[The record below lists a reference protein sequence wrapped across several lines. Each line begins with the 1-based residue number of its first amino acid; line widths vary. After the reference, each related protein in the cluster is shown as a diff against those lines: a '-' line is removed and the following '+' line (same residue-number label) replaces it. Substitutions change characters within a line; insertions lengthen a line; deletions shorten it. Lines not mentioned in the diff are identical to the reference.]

1 MKRKITRAVRVGDVL
16 IGADNHISIQSM
28 TNTETADV
36 KSTVS
41 QILRLED
48 AGCELVRAT
57 VNNRDASQA
66 LKEIKKNI
74 HIPLIA
80 DIHFDYR
87 LALEAIKNGVDAVR
101 INPGNIGDKD
111 RVKKVIDAAKNADI
125 PIRIGVNSGSI
136 EKNIMAESSSVVE
149 AMVKSALSHIKILEE
164 LDFYNTVVSLKS
176 SDIRTCINAYENFS
190 KFSDYPLHLG
200 ITESGSENRG
210 KIVSSIGI
218 GYLLLNGIG
227 DTIRVSL
234 TADPVKEVETAKQIL
249 RSLGLY
255 KSGVEIISCPTC
267 GRTAID
273 LISLSSKV
281 EKLTANIK
289 KPIKIALMGCAVNGP
304 GEAKD
309 ADIGIAGGKHEAVLF
324 KKGKLIKKISESEI
338 IPILMEEID
347 KF

>member
-57 VNNRDASQA
+57 VNNRGASQA

-190 KFSDYPLHLG
+190 KLSDYPLHLG

-273 LISLSSKV
+273 LISLSSEV

-324 KKGKLIKKISESEI
+324 KKGKLTKKISESEI

>member
-48 AGCELVRAT
+48 AGCELVRVT
-57 VNNRDASQA
+57 VNNHDASQA

-111 RVKKVIDAAKNADI
+111 RVKKVIDTAKNAAI

-190 KFSDYPLHLG
+190 KLSDYPLHLG

-273 LISLSSKV
+273 LISLSSEV
-281 EKLTANIK
+281 EKLMANIK
-289 KPIKIALMGCAVNGP
+289 KPIKIALMGCVVNGP

>member
-48 AGCELVRAT
+48 AGCELVRVT
-57 VNNRDASQA
+57 VNNRDSSQA

-111 RVKKVIDAAKNADI
+111 RVKKVIDAAKNAAI

-190 KFSDYPLHLG
+190 KLSDYPLHLG

-249 RSLGLY
+249 RSIGLY

-273 LISLSSKV
+273 LISLSSEV

-324 KKGKLIKKISESEI
+324 KKGELIKKISESEI